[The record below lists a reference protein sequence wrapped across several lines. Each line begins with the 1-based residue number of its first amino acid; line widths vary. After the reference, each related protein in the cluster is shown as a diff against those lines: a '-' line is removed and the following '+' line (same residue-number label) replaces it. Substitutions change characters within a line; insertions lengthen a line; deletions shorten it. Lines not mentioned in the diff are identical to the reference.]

1 MEGKEEE
8 KEPTKF
14 VGGGGGSYVPAEA
27 EEEKE
32 FEEMLDIH
40 PQWNRDDI
48 PLKATKNEGNIQKV
62 LKLWIKERPQR
73 LIHVLK

>member
-27 EEEKE
+27 EEDKE

-40 PQWNRDDI
+40 PQ
-48 PLKATKNEGNIQKV
+48 
-62 LKLWIKERPQR
+62 
-73 LIHVLK
+73 

>member
-1 MEGKEEE
+1 MPQVKIALNIDALHVKLCVHSIRASGRLLKASVRDKMEGKEEE

-27 EEEKE
+27 EEDKE

-40 PQWNRDDI
+40 PQ
-48 PLKATKNEGNIQKV
+48 
-62 LKLWIKERPQR
+62 
-73 LIHVLK
+73 